1 MLARLSMIACLALA
15 LAGAGLAAAESKTAE
30 KSQQKDGAD
39 AKKESIYK
47 LPKVGKPTGRLG
59 GGRRG
64 VGTDAPQVYALVPDH
79 VGYTVSKQPALYWY
93 MSEGST
99 GQVKFELTLIDET
112 SVDPLIDKRFPAPE
126 RPGLQRIDL
135 SEQGVELRPGEEYQ
149 WSIALVSDPSDR
161 SKDVVSSGWIERV
174 PEPDGLAAKLSA
186 AGPEGAASIYGAEG
200 LWYDT
205 LAAACEQVAR
215 EPDSKGS
222 RDQLAGLLNGVGL
235 PGEAAKR

>member
-1 MLARLSMIACLALA
+1 MMVARFAVIAFVAVA
-15 LAGAGLAAAESKTAE
+15 VAGAGLAGAEESKKKDDADSKA
-30 KSQQKDGAD
+30 KSV
-39 AKKESIYK
+39 YK

-64 VGTDAPQVYALVPDH
+64 VGGDFPQVYALVPDH
-79 VGYTVSKQPALYWY
+79 VGYTASKQPALYWY

-112 SVDPLIDKRFPAPE
+112 SIDPVVDERFAAPE

-135 SEQGVELRPGEEYQ
+135 AERGVELRPGEEYQ
-149 WSIALVSDPSDR
+149 WSIALVTDPSDR

-174 PEPDGLAAKLSA
+174 PEPEGLTDKLSA
-186 AGPEGAASIYGAEG
+186 AGPEGAVSVYGEEG

-205 LAAACEQVAR
+205 LAAACDQMERKADDDSR
-215 EPDSKGS
+215 E
-222 RDQLAGLLNGVGL
+222 QLAGLLTQVGL
-235 PGEAAKR
+235 PGEAAKP